1 LATIALAGA
10 LAVAFLADAGALE
23 ARYADNQDM
32 MMLEMM
38 ATLATGAL
46 GLTAAFFLAIPG
58 RSRKWLLAPLP
69 TFIVWLGASG
79 LGCYRDL
86 VRRGSASPELG
97 HGGDCLLFIVG
108 VSLIL
113 GVPLLWLLA
122 RARPIE
128 PVPVALTA
136 GLCIA
141 ALAAFLLQFFH
152 PFAVTFLDLATHLA
166 AVLLVVGAATLF
178 NRRALAP
185 A

>member
-1 LATIALAGA
+1 
-10 LAVAFLADAGALE
+10 
-23 ARYADNQDM
+23 
-32 MMLEMM
+32 
-38 ATLATGAL
+38 
-46 GLTAAFFLAIPG
+46 
-58 RSRKWLLAPLP
+58 
-69 TFIVWLGASG
+69 
-79 LGCYRDL
+79 
-86 VRRGSASPELG
+86 
-97 HGGDCLLFIVG
+97 
-108 VSLIL
+108 
-113 GVPLLWLLA
+113 LLWLLA

-136 GLCIA
+136 GLGIA